1 MSKIINIGD
10 LVYIKSKYCSVELLC
25 RVVMAQD
32 YAIKVKLPCV
42 IKGYTHEVVQTKNA
56 RLKEPTQDRG
66 EPAAR
71 APYRNPVNNPF
82 RKLVESLTAETAEE
96 EKTRKEAE
104 ARAEQ
109 KKQQLEKKKLDI
121 RAAAA
126 HIKKNPLGLSD
137 EELDFMQGLSKAD
150 QKAYLELL
158 R

>member
-10 LVYIKSKYCSVELLC
+10 LVFIKSKYCSVELLC

-32 YAIKVKLPCV
+32 YAIKVKLPCT

-66 EPAAR
+66 EPSQT
-71 APYRNPVNNPF
+71 PTKNPIHNPF
-82 RKLVESLTAETAEE
+82 RKLISALKAETEE
-96 EKTRKEAE
+96 EEQARKEAE

-109 KKQQLEKKKLDI
+109 KKKQLDI
-121 RAAAA
+121 KAAAA

-137 EELDFMQGLSKAD
+137 DELDFMQGLSKAD

-158 R
+158 K

>member
-32 YAIKVKLPCV
+32 YAIKVKLPCT

-56 RLKEPTQDRG
+56 RLKEPTQDRV
-66 EPAAR
+66 EPAQ

-121 RAAAA
+121 RAASA